1 MERGGCIYI
10 VTNSHHTTLYIGVTA
25 DLYSRIVEHREKVFP
40 NSFTS
45 RYNLNKLVYYE
56 TFPTIEEAKFRE
68 SQLKAGSRKKKMQL
82 INQFNPEWKDLFDEI
97 KYW

>member
-1 MERGGCIYI
+1 MHII
-10 VTNSHHTTLYIGVTA
+10 VSA
-25 DLYSRIVEHREKVFP
+25 DLHSRIVEHREKVFP
-40 NSFTS
+40 KSFTA
-45 RYNLNKLVYYE
+45 RYNLYKLVYYE

-82 INQFNPEWKDLFDEI
+82 INQFNSEWKDLFDEI